1 MLQLTSYITHLAT
14 TPTDIL
20 KTYLTKATAENF
32 ADIDAGY
39 VILDALWVLALA
51 LNDTMSMVN
60 NRDIG
65 QTNCESVSGTLVNL
79 ETFNYKNPKM
89 GCIIRWNL
97 NNTNF
102 SGVSVSSYFY
112 HAL

>member
-1 MLQLTSYITHLAT
+1 MCSAR
-14 TPTDIL
+14 
-20 KTYLTKATAENF
+20 ATAENF
-32 ADIDAGY
+32 TIVDAGY
-39 VILDALWVLALA
+39 VIFDALWILALA
-51 LNDTMSMVN
+51 LNKTMSMVN
-60 NRDIG
+60 SSDIE
-65 QTNCESVSGTLVNL
+65 QTNCGNVSGTLVNF
-79 ETFNYKNPKM
+79 ETFNYKNAKM

>member
-1 MLQLTSYITHLAT
+1 MCSAR
-14 TPTDIL
+14 
-20 KTYLTKATAENF
+20 ATAENF
-32 ADIDAGY
+32 TVVDTGY
-39 VILDALWVLALA
+39 VIFDALWVLALA
-51 LNDTMSMVN
+51 LDNTMSMVN

-65 QTNCESVSGTLVNL
+65 QTNCENVSGTLVNL
-79 ETFNYKNPKM
+79 ETFNYKNAKM